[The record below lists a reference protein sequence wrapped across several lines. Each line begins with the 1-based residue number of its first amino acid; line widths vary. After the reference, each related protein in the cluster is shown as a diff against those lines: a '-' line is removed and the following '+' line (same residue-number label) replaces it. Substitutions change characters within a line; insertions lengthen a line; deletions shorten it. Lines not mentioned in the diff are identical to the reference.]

1 MMRSLASAGMG
12 GGARI
17 GIARWRRC
25 GGSLDRDVREA
36 SQTHECAELGRC
48 VVASSARA
56 RFILRCV
63 WRGRLPARI
72 NTNAKVIPA
81 LFLPFRSCFS
91 GGACAGCYQVVAV
104 RECPPCG
111 FMNPHLRFR
120 MTESQP
126 ETRSHLSDHR
136 KKPSSPPPN
145 TRPRLPFPRRQPA
158 LPPLGTHRPAPHGPP
173 AVPEW
178 FRMDMSAIFAGRD
191 WRPGY
196 ARQRSRT
203 RMRGLARSR
212 GVTAPGV
219 GPGAA

>member
-1 MMRSLASAGMG
+1 MG
-12 GGARI
+12 GGAQI

-63 WRGRLPARI
+63 WRGRPPARI
-72 NTNAKVIPA
+72 NTNAKVIPVR
-81 LFLPFRSCFS
+81 FLPSRSCFS

-104 RECPPCG
+104 RECPPFG
-111 FMNPHLRFR
+111 FMNPHLRPR
-120 MTESQP
+120 ATETQRGKRSRRTKLQ
-126 ETRSHLSDHR
+126 ETTYLTIHIPDCIILLSHHL
-136 KKPSSPPPN
+136 PVSPPPGMH
-145 TRPRLPFPRRQPA
+145 
-158 LPPLGTHRPAPHGPP
+158 PPDPHGPLRS
-173 AVPEW
+173 PEW
-178 FRMDMSAIFAGRD
+178 FRIDMSAIFAGRN

-196 ARQRSRT
+196 ACQRSRA

-212 GVTAPGV
+212 GVISPGA